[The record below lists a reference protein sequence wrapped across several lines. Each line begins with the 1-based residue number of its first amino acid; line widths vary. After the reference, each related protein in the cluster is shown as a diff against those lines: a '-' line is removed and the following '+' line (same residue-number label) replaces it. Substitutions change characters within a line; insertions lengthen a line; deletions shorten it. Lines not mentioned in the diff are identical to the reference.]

1 MASSGM
7 TSSSTSAPT
16 LKYPFSDLMFSPFRH
31 RFPSMGLSLREE
43 ANRLAG
49 QGVRPLHGN
58 AVVPRVHYRHGL
70 VALSAY
76 LEGASIDKGQAAIE
90 HHDGVTANDR
100 AFHDFHG
107 PAPLALPRCHSTLL
121 SPSGRCVPPGGRRP
135 PAEAH
140 RLRGRTGSD
149 ILYSR
154 RAPRRPAL
162 TCRAQVQK
170 TPHSITRSSE
180 LAQCGAN
187 FTELVRAGSS
197 KS

>member
-1 MASSGM
+1 M

-16 LKYPFSDLMFSPFRH
+16 LIYPFSDLMFSPFRH
-31 RFPSMGLSLREE
+31 RFPSIGLSLREE

-90 HHDGVTANDR
+90 YHDGVTANDR

-107 PAPLALPRCHSTLL
+107 PAPLALPPMPFYLAFAIGTVRSARREAATGRG
-121 SPSGRCVPPGGRRP
+121 SPPSRKDG
-135 PAEAH
+135 
-140 RLRGRTGSD
+140 LR
-149 ILYSR
+149 YS
-154 RAPRRPAL
+154 L
-162 TCRAQVQK
+162 FQK
-170 TPHSITRSSE
+170 
-180 LAQCGAN
+180 GAKTAR
-187 FTELVRAGSS
+187 FDLPGSS
-197 KS
+197 PKDPSQHYTLK